1 MRVFPIA
8 VGTALAV
15 SAANAS
21 GPGALPM
28 PHHRQDSLEVE
39 LLVPASIRPGDPVP
53 LRLRVRNGSGRALD
67 LYLRGRSTTF
77 DVIVTSA
84 DGNVVWQRLE
94 GEMLPAIVHLR
105 TLEPGG
111 QFEVEAVWD
120 QRTRDGQRVAPGAY
134 TARGLLLAEGEPLA
148 SPAVEFRIGSPPH

>member
-1 MRVFPIA
+1 MFPIA

-15 SAANAS
+15 SAVIAS
-21 GPGALPM
+21 GSGALPM
-28 PHHRQDSLEVE
+28 PHHRQDSLEVA
-39 LLVPASIRPGDPVP
+39 LLVPSRVESGDPVP
-53 LRLRVRNGSGRALD
+53 LRLRVRNHSGRALD

-94 GEMLPAIVHLR
+94 GEILPAIVHIR

-120 QRTRDGQRVAPGAY
+120 QRARKGQRVAPGAY

-148 SPAVEFRIGSPPH
+148 SPAVQFRIGDRPR